1 MTYICFIECARSSVP
16 HMEPLSADDAGTALE
31 KARRLM
37 AEHSSAI
44 AAHVFDGDER
54 IATLTADYPRS
65 GGLLKRVRTSPA
77 GGRARRAALL

>member
-1 MTYICFIECARSSVP
+1 M
-16 HMEPLSADDAGTALE
+16 ADDADNALE

-54 IATLTADYPRS
+54 IATLTADEAPPSASPRLARRRPS
-65 GGLLKRVRTSPA
+65 GGRRPA
-77 GGRARRAALL
+77 